1 MTTDVPTR
9 LISRQTA
16 FACGAPDCGR
26 DAEHACHYCGRALC
40 AWHYALQPVA
50 SDAEK
55 RGCPVRRGSG
65 VDIVRVCL
73 PACSVPYWSGR

>member
-9 LISRQTA
+9 MISRQTA

-26 DAEHACHYCGRALC
+26 DAEHTCHHCKRSLC

-50 SDAEK
+50 SDTPK
-55 RGCPVRRGSG
+55 RGRPADRGNG
-65 VDIVRVCL
+65 VDIVRVCMS
-73 PACSVPYWSGR
+73 ACAALYWSGR